1 MLAALGQ
8 KIFLRAHQD
17 PFPVV
22 VGVGNIT
29 SEASKVCYELLSNFE
44 DGLPSRMKVNLI
56 GFRFVLEGSSDFR
69 DGGNR
74 KDTHGGNC
82 ERRARV
88 RERRARVFA

>member
-1 MLAALGQ
+1 
-8 KIFLRAHQD
+8 
-17 PFPVV
+17 
-22 VGVGNIT
+22 
-29 SEASKVCYELLSNFE
+29 
-44 DGLPSRMKVNLI
+44 MKVNLI